1 MSTDLAA
8 LLVKWLT
15 HDFASPIATAMTASE
30 LLSDTPDAEI
40 NGLVLGATRNL
51 AARLRLIRA
60 ALAPGDAPIGGAA
73 LEKMIREGV
82 SGSPLVWN
90 RPSTDTDGS
99 SDGRL
104 AAVIAGTAL
113 LLADLRRGQTLTITA
128 TGVHWPTAATLPEPV
143 AQALTGAPAT
153 DTRSA
158 VAALLAAA
166 AARAGLVLT
175 ATADG
180 IAWG

>member
-1 MSTDLAA
+1 MSTDLAG

-30 LLSDTPDAEI
+30 LLSNTPDAEI
-40 NGLVLGATRNL
+40 NELVQDATRRL

-60 ALAPGDAPIGGAA
+60 ALAPGDAPIGGPA
-73 LEKMIREGV
+73 LEKLIREGID
-82 SGSPLVWN
+82 GTPLTWAHA
-90 RPSTDTDGS
+90 PSDTDGS
-99 SDGRL
+99 L

-113 LLADLRRGQTLTITA
+113 LLADLRRGQMLTITA
-128 TGVHWPTAATLPEPV
+128 TGIHWATAAPLPESV
-143 AQALTGAPAT
+143 AQSLTGAPAN
-153 DTRSA
+153 DSRSA

-180 IAWG
+180 IAWA